1 MNNSLL
7 IISTLYIT
15 LSLFIVTE
23 VKGKTLTT
31 FQIDRENPAINA
43 TPAERPQKTF
53 SGRVNPQN
61 CPFVFNEYFLGRVQD
76 GHINGMAG
84 EGVDYDWPININ
96 GTFGGKLPLKKDQ
109 NGKFIFQWITGRI
122 DGNILLMDI
131 KYILPNKGG
140 TLCEQNGIKF
150 FLGG

>member
-43 TPAERPQKTF
+43 TPAERPQKT
-53 SGRVNPQN
+53 VHL
-61 CPFVFNEYFLGRVQD
+61 FL
-76 GHINGMAG
+76 MS
-84 EGVDYDWPININ
+84 
-96 GTFGGKLPLKKDQ
+96 
-109 NGKFIFQWITGRI
+109 IF
-122 DGNILLMDI
+122 
-131 KYILPNKGG
+131 
-140 TLCEQNGIKF
+140 
-150 FLGG
+150 